1 MQEHD
6 VTPLWYKTALAQ
18 QDTLPLPIIPRPRY
32 AQETREERYQRIK
45 RFSELTGVRYCKAY
59 YADEQQ
65 RRKALSKQRAFPT
78 RVLPSLAYGD

>member
-1 MQEHD
+1 MMIED
-6 VTPLWYKTALAQ
+6 
-18 QDTLPLPIIPRPRY
+18 QDTMLIPIYPRPRY

-45 RFSELTGVRYCKAY
+45 RFSEITGVRYCKAY

-65 RRKALSKQRAFPT
+65 RRKALSKQQRALST